1 MIYTVTVNPALDY
14 VLQLPEVKDGET
26 NRSSDTQFLAG
37 GKGINVSQIL
47 NQLGVDNTAWGFV
60 GGFTGE
66 ELIRQLNVKKIS
78 SDFVR
83 ISDDTRVNVKIHAQ
97 EETEINAAGPDIT
110 AQEVAAFK
118 SRLDDL
124 EAGDVV
130 VLSGSLAPSLPTD
143 FYESL
148 LPLIREKG
156 AEFVVDT
163 TGEALLRTL
172 KFNPLVIKPNHHELA
187 DLFDTSF
194 SSTADMLEAAKKLQ
208 KLGAQNVMI
217 SMAGEGAYLVTADH
231 VYHANAATGT
241 AVNSVG
247 AGDSMI
253 AGFVGTWFEKHD
265 AAEGLRVGSA
275 CGGATAFTEDIAIKS
290 QIDAVLPQIKI
301 DVVE

>member
-14 VLQLPEVKDGET
+14 VMQLPEVKDGET

-110 AQEVAAFK
+110 DQEVAAFK

-124 EAGDVV
+124 KAGDVV

-275 CGGATAFTEDIAIKS
+275 CGGATAFTEDIAVKS

>member
-110 AQEVAAFK
+110 DQEVAAFK

-275 CGGATAFTEDIAIKS
+275 CSGATAFTEDIAIKS

>member
-110 AQEVAAFK
+110 DQEVAAFK

-275 CGGATAFTEDIAIKS
+275 CGGATAFTEDIAVKS
-290 QIDAVLPQIKI
+290 QIDSVLPQIKI

>member
-110 AQEVAAFK
+110 DQEVAAFK

-275 CGGATAFTEDIAIKS
+275 CGGATAFTEDIAVKS
-290 QIDAVLPQIKI
+290 QIDTVLPQIKI

>member
-241 AVNSVG
+241 VVNSVG

-275 CGGATAFTEDIAIKS
+275 CGGATAFTADIAIKS

>member
-241 AVNSVG
+241 VVNSVG

>member
-110 AQEVAAFK
+110 DQEVAAFK

-231 VYHANAATGT
+231 VYHANAATGR

-275 CGGATAFTEDIAIKS
+275 CGGATAFTEDIAVKS

>member
-14 VLQLPEVKDGET
+14 VLQLEKVNDGET

-47 NQLGVDNTAWGFV
+47 NQLGVENTAWGFV

-66 ELIRQLNVKKIS
+66 ELIRQLNVKQIN

-83 ISDDTRVNVKIHAQ
+83 ISDTTRVNVKIHAQ
-97 EETEINAAGPDIT
+97 QETEITAAGPKIT
-110 AQEVAAFK
+110 DQEVAAFK
-118 SRLDDL
+118 ARLDDL
-124 EAGDVV
+124 KPGDVV
-130 VLSGSLAPSLPTD
+130 VISGSLAPSLPTD

-148 LPLIREKG
+148 LPTIREKG

-172 KFNPLVIKPNHHELA
+172 KFHPLVIKPNHHELA
-187 DLFDTSF
+187 DLFHTEF
-194 SSTADMLEAAKKLQ
+194 KSTNDMLQAAKKLLDQ
-208 KLGAQNVMI
+208 GAQNVMI
-217 SMAGEGAYLVTADH
+217 SMAGEGAYLVTPDH
-231 VYHANAATGT
+231 IYHANAAKGV

-253 AGFVGTWFEKHD
+253 AGFVGTWFETHD

-275 CGGATAFTEDIAIKS
+275 CGGATAFTEDIAVKS
-290 QIDAVLPQIKI
+290 QIDVVLPQIKI

>member
-66 ELIRQLNVKKIS
+66 ELIRQLNVKKIN

-110 AQEVAAFK
+110 DQEVAAFK
-118 SRLDDL
+118 SCLDDL

-231 VYHANAATGT
+231 VYHANAAKGT

-275 CGGATAFTEDIAIKS
+275 CGGATAFTEDIAVKS

>member
-110 AQEVAAFK
+110 DQEVAAFK

-265 AAEGLRVGSA
+265 AAEALRVGSA
-275 CGGATAFTEDIAIKS
+275 CGGATAFTEDIAVKS

>member
-275 CGGATAFTEDIAIKS
+275 CGGATAFTEDIAVKS

>member
-247 AGDSMI
+247 AGDSMV
-253 AGFVGTWFEKHD
+253 AGFITGYLKTGSYKEAFQMGVCT
-265 AAEGLRVGSA
+265 GSA
-275 CGGATAFTEDIAIKS
+275 SAFSEELATEPE
-290 QIDAVLPQIKI
+290 VLALLDKNKGIFK
-301 DVVE
+301 

>member
-110 AQEVAAFK
+110 AQEVAALK

-275 CGGATAFTEDIAIKS
+275 CGGATAFTEDIAVKS

>member
-14 VLQLPEVKDGET
+14 VLQLDEVKAGET

-47 NQLGVDNTAWGFV
+47 NQLGVENTAWGFV

-66 ELIRQLNVKKIS
+66 ELIRQLNVKKIA

-83 ISDDTRVNVKIHAQ
+83 ISDKTRVNVKVHAQ
-97 EETEINAAGPDIT
+97 NETEINAAGPNIT
-110 AQEVAAFK
+110 SQEVDAFK

-124 EAGDVV
+124 KQGDVV

-148 LPLIREKG
+148 LPTITEKG

-172 KFNPLVIKPNHHELA
+172 KYKPLVIKPNHHELA
-187 DLFDTSF
+187 DLFDTTF
-194 SSTADMLEAAKKLQ
+194 NSTDEMLTAAKRLQ
-208 KLGAQNVMI
+208 KMGAKNVMI
-217 SMAGEGAYLVTADH
+217 SMAGDGAYLVTGTH

-253 AGFVGTWFEKHD
+253 AGFVGTWFETKD
-265 AAEGLRVGSA
+265 PAEALRVGSA
-275 CGGATAFTEDIAIKS
+275 CGGATAFTEDIAVKS
-290 QIDAVLPQIKI
+290 QIDVVLPQIKI
-301 DVVE
+301 DTVE

>member
-14 VLQLPEVKDGET
+14 VMQLPEVKDGET

-110 AQEVAAFK
+110 DQEVAAFK

-124 EAGDVV
+124 KAGDVV
-130 VLSGSLAPSLPTD
+130 VLSGSLPPSLPTD

-275 CGGATAFTEDIAIKS
+275 CGGATAFTEDIAVKS

>member
-66 ELIRQLNVKKIS
+66 ELIRQLNVKKIN

-110 AQEVAAFK
+110 DQEIAAFK

-275 CGGATAFTEDIAIKS
+275 CGGATAFTEDIAAKS

>member
-1 MIYTVTVNPALDY
+1 M
-14 VLQLPEVKDGET
+14 
-26 NRSSDTQFLAG
+26 
-37 GKGINVSQIL
+37 
-47 NQLGVDNTAWGFV
+47 
-60 GGFTGE
+60 
-66 ELIRQLNVKKIS
+66 IRQLNVKKIS

-110 AQEVAAFK
+110 DQEVAAFK

>member
-110 AQEVAAFK
+110 DQEVAAFK

-275 CGGATAFTEDIAIKS
+275 CGGATAFTEDIAVKR

>member
-14 VLQLPEVKDGET
+14 VLQLEKVNDGET

-47 NQLGVDNTAWGFV
+47 NQLGVENTAGGCV

-66 ELIRQLNVKKIS
+66 ELIRQLNVKQIN

-83 ISDDTRVNVKIHAQ
+83 ISDTTRVNVKIHAQ
-97 EETEINAAGPDIT
+97 QETEINAAGPKIT
-110 AQEVAAFK
+110 DQEVAAFK
-118 SRLDDL
+118 ARLDDL
-124 EAGDVV
+124 KPGDVV
-130 VLSGSLAPSLPTD
+130 VISGSLAPSLPTD

-148 LPLIREKG
+148 LPTIREKG
-156 AEFVVDT
+156 AEFGVDT

-172 KFNPLVIKPNHHELA
+172 KFHPLVIKPNHHELA
-187 DLFDTSF
+187 DLFHTEF
-194 SSTADMLEAAKKLQ
+194 KSTNDMLQAAKKLLDQ
-208 KLGAQNVMI
+208 GAQNVMI
-217 SMAGEGAYLVTADH
+217 SMAGEGAYLVTPDH
-231 VYHANAATGT
+231 IYHANAAKGV

-253 AGFVGTWFEKHD
+253 AGFVGTWFETHD

-275 CGGATAFTEDIAIKS
+275 CGGATAFTEDIAVKS
-290 QIDAVLPQIKI
+290 QIDVVLPQIKI

>member
-217 SMAGEGAYLVTADH
+217 SMAGEGAYLVTAEH

-275 CGGATAFTEDIAIKS
+275 CGGATAFTEDIAVKS